1 MRTLSCF
8 AILTLAFA
16 SGCATGDYAQS
27 KDIEELRQ
35 EIQALRAE
43 VKELKQAAVLSEP
56 RSIDLPKVAIAPREV
71 DAAHLVI
78 SISEDNKIYLAAKEV
93 TAEKL
98 TEELK
103 AAAAKDPKVRV
114 VLRAD
119 DAVPHK
125 KVVEVM
131 DLARS
136 AGVEDIVF
144 AIVKD

>member
-1 MRTLSCF
+1 MRALFCF
-8 AILTLAFA
+8 LIIAVA

-43 VKELKQAAVLSEP
+43 VQELKKAAVISEP
-56 RSIDLPKVAIAPREV
+56 RKIELPKVAVAPLEV
-71 DAAHLVI
+71 DVRHLVI
-78 SISEDNKIYLAAKEV
+78 SISEDDKIYLAAKEV
-93 TAEKL
+93 TPEKL

-103 AAAAKDPKVRV
+103 AAASNDPKVRV

-119 DAVPHK
+119 SAVPYK

-136 AGVEDIVF
+136 AGVEDIVL
-144 AIVKD
+144 AVVKD